1 MEQKSNQRTR
11 QTRRP
16 RQLLP
21 MQTTF
26 SRTCNS
32 LQRQTRRPNQK
43 TQLTGG
49 ENTTE
54 NNKESPIEKIVKRLK
69 TNNIHIKGIPDENW
83 RAREAI
89 KEINEALIDFFESV

>member
-69 TNNIHIKGIPDENW
+69 SNRKNLEQAVTYQSVE
-83 RAREAI
+83 
-89 KEINEALIDFFESV
+89 EINEALIEFFESV